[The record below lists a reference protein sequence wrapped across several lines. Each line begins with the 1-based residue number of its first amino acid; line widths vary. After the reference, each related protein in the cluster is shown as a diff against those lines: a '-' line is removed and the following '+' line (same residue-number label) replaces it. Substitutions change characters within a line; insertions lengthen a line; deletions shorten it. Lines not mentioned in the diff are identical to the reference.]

1 MVSIKKFARLRVL
14 FARCFGTASTLGNFT
29 QNLKY
34 LREEVYKSRVF
45 TMAEVPIDTP
55 MTEAPTLSNRKRKI
69 SANKG
74 LEQHALTISKPPY
87 TYLHL
92 RLISTSSSSAQKTI
106 LDELTAKS
114 YLTSALTQFLGLTGS
129 AIPIDILKTEG
140 NDVWIR
146 TMREDGSA
154 VVAAVGGWVRAVAG
168 ETEGE
173 MGWRVV
179 GRGNWL
185 GGLVGR
191 ERCEGVWD

>member
-1 MVSIKKFARLRVL
+1 
-14 FARCFGTASTLGNFT
+14 
-29 QNLKY
+29 
-34 LREEVYKSRVF
+34 
-45 TMAEVPIDTP
+45 
-55 MTEAPTLSNRKRKI
+55 MTEAPAHSKSKRKA
-69 SANKG
+69 STNKS
-74 LEQHALTISKPPY
+74 LEHHTLTISKPPY

-92 RLISTSSSSAQKTI
+92 RLITTSSSAQKTT

-114 YLTSALTQFLGLTGS
+114 YLSSALTQFLGLTGS

-140 NDVWIR
+140 REVWIR

-154 VVAAVGGWVRAVAG
+154 VVAAVGGWVRGVGG

-185 GGLVGR
+185 GGLVGGGG
-191 ERCEGVWD
+191 CGGVWD

>member
-1 MVSIKKFARLRVL
+1 M
-14 FARCFGTASTLGNFT
+14 T
-29 QNLKY
+29 
-34 LREEVYKSRVF
+34 
-45 TMAEVPIDTP
+45 EVP
-55 MTEAPTLSNRKRKI
+55 ALSKHKHKA
-69 SANKG
+69 SADKG
-74 LEQHALTISKPPY
+74 LEQHTLTISKPPY

-92 RLISTSSSSAQKTI
+92 RLITTSSSAQKTK

-140 NDVWIR
+140 RDVWVR

-154 VVAAVGGWVRAVAG
+154 VVAAVGGWVRAVGG